1 MTDRC
6 PKCGADVRVGD
17 VECGRCGVILKKAR
31 AVATPPQ
38 AVTPSTFAPSAPAGP
53 VREHV
58 SPTRST
64 ATVSADTPPLN
75 LPVTRPGLR
84 ARRDVLESLARLFE
98 AGVPP
103 SEALKTL
110 APMASGSLRR
120 SLPAVAAALDGGATL
135 AAAFEVAPDL
145 IDPSDRGLI
154 RAAEAIGE
162 VDGAFRAL
170 ALALEQRIA
179 LRARL
184 IRAVAYPVFLLVT
197 GVLLSPLPSVFLSG
211 RSYLAALVPSLVWA
225 AALIGLAGALVAVS
239 AMPAVR
245 VLFWKLPWPATLY
258 VRHVRNRFAR
268 GLSAALGA
276 GLGARDALG
285 LAAGTTTD
293 LHAERAIARLSLDD
307 ALSASLFRA
316 QLIAPEERVVIVAAE
331 RSGRMPDALADLAT
345 RGEESLAR
353 GMTTAMWLLNITV
366 TGIAVFMA
374 VQSVLEGHRAI
385 TSAVDGAMKELER
398 ELPPGFTLD

>member
-1 MTDRC
+1 MTASC
-6 PKCGADVRVGD
+6 PKCGAVTRPGD
-17 VECGRCGVILKKAR
+17 VECARCGVILKKAR
-31 AVATPPQ
+31 SLAAPPAVASSPAPAVSGRPP
-38 AVTPSTFAPSAPAGP
+38 ATSDGVTAGSRPSA
-53 VREHV
+53 
-58 SPTRST
+58 
-64 ATVSADTPPLN
+64 PPLN
-75 LPVTRPGLR
+75 LPVTRPSLR

-103 SEALKTL
+103 SEALKTV
-110 APMASGSLRR
+110 APMAAGSLRR
-120 SLPAVAAALDGGATL
+120 SLPSVAAALDGGATL

-145 IDPSDRGLI
+145 IDPPDRGLI

-184 IRAVAYPVFLLVT
+184 LRAVAYPIFLLVT

-245 VLFWKLPWPATLY
+245 VLFWKFPWPATLY

-268 GLSAALGA
+268 SLSAALGA

-285 LAAGTTTD
+285 LAAGTTSD
-293 LHAERAIARLSLDD
+293 RHAEGAIASLSLDD
-307 ALSASLFRA
+307 ALSTSLHRA
-316 QLIAPEERVVIVAAE
+316 RLIAPEERVVVVAAE
-331 RSGRMPDALADLAT
+331 RSGRLPEALADLAT

-353 GMTTAMWLLNITV
+353 GMTTAMWLLNLTV
-366 TGIAVFMA
+366 TGIAVYMA
-374 VQSVLEGHRAI
+374 VQSVLEGHRAV
-385 TSAVDGAMKELER
+385 TSAVDGAMKELQR